1 MAERVKEV
9 EDRRLLKT
17 YQKLGLV
24 VERGEGVY
32 VFDVDGR
39 RYLDLMAGYGV
50 AILGHSNRAIV
61 DEIKRQSE
69 KLITCHGSL
78 YTPSR
83 ARFLE
88 ELFASLPSHL
98 EAAYLANSGAEAV
111 EAAIKISIKATGRRL
126 LVAAKGGYHG
136 KTLGALS
143 VTFSEKYRR
152 SFNDVL
158 IKTHFVEYGEV
169 SSVKEAPFEE
179 AAAVVVE
186 PIQGESG
193 VRIPTREFMQ
203 ALENRCRSAGCVL
216 VVDEI
221 QSGLGRTGRM
231 WGFEH
236 WGIKPDVVTIGKG
249 IAGGVPMGVTVVSS
263 ELKNV
268 LGLGEHTSTFGGN
281 PLATAVASVVL
292 RTIREERLYERART
306 LGGYMLRLLEGLTK
320 ENRLAVRARGLG
332 LMAALDTRVRVS
344 RLLPLLASK
353 GLLVLYSGLS
363 TIRFLPPLIVEDA
376 HISHAVSI
384 IEETLNELLNRPG

>member
-39 RYLDLMAGYGV
+39 RYLDFMAGYGV

-98 EAAYLANSGAEAV
+98 EAAYLANSGAEAI

-203 ALENRCRSAGCVL
+203 TLENRCRSAGCVL

-306 LGGYMLRLLEGLTK
+306 LGGHMLRLLEGLTK

-384 IEETLNELLNRPG
+384 IEETLNELLNRPR